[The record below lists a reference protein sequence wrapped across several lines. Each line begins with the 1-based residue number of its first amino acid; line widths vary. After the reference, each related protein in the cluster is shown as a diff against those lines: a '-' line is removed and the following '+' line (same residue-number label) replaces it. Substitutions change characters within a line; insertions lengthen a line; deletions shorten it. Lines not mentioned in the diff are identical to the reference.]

1 MDRISKQHRSWN
13 MSRIRG
19 EDTSPEKRVRSILH
33 RQGFRFRLHHR
44 GLPGRPDIV
53 LARLG
58 TVIFVHGCFWH
69 RHGHCRFAYTP
80 KTRIAFWQKKFAENI
95 ERDRRVSRKLRRQGL
110 KVLVVWECQSKNAER
125 LSLRLER
132 LLRTA
137 QRTEREKLSEEFRGN
152 ESRKESVCP
161 ESPISG

>member
-19 EDTSPEKRVRSILH
+19 ENTSPEKRVRSILH
-33 RQGFRFRLHHR
+33 RLGYRFRLHHC
-44 GLPGRPDIV
+44 GLPGKPDVV
-53 LARLG
+53 LSRLG

-80 KTRIAFWQKKFAENI
+80 KTRTAFWQKKFAENV

-110 KVLVVWECQSKNAER
+110 RVLVVWECQSTNAER
-125 LSLRLER
+125 LSVRLAR
-132 LLRTA
+132 FLRTA
-137 QRTEREKLSEEFRGN
+137 QHAKRGKCPTSQRTMSLRRERF
-152 ESRKESVCP
+152 P